1 MGLQHLQDIKCCFTF
16 GNNIGQGQL
25 KTLLQKK
32 VKNVI
37 LLYDYGTIDE
47 SKDTALKMRDMFDS
61 VLVTAIRK
69 EGVDPGN
76 IDLAYL
82 EEVLQGATDPF
93 NFSVIK

>member
-1 MGLQHLQDIKCCFTF
+1 
-16 GNNIGQGQL
+16 
-25 KTLLQKK
+25 
-32 VKNVI
+32 
-37 LLYDYGTIDE
+37 
-47 SKDTALKMRDMFDS
+47 MFDS